1 MPVVVFEG
9 TMSAMIAM
17 AKRSAVHA
25 ERREAIVRGDINA
38 LPSRRLV

>member
-1 MPVVVFEG
+1 VVFEG
-9 TMSAMIAM
+9 TMSAVVMM

-25 ERREAIVRGDINA
+25 IRKEAIVRGDVNA